1 MDMNEEI
8 NEEVNHGITIEKISS
23 EEIMAHPNG
32 TLWMVQVFDDG
43 KPELNYYNAYQFDHE
58 SGIYPNNPFFLDD
71 WLKTV
76 IRKGPNGAAVV
87 MEKEDLM
94 KALIHEGFK
103 YHESN

>member
-8 NEEVNHGITIEKISS
+8 NEEIMHGITIEKIVSK
-23 EEIMAHPNG
+23 EIMEHPNG
-32 TLWMVQVFDDG
+32 TLWIVQVFDDG
-43 KPELNYYNAYQFDHE
+43 KPELNYYNVYQFDHK
-58 SGIYPNNPFFLDD
+58 SGIYPDNPFFLDD
-71 WLKTV
+71 WLKTL
-76 IRKGPNGAAVV
+76 IRKGPNGTAVV